1 MGKQNHKISCP
12 RLQYLSGRLQTH
24 IQVFWF
30 RILNCFIYNTVLQG
44 VGLILGRED
53 FRRPI
58 KMAVNSTELHS
69 MVDFIGAY
77 QYLGLHSFLGTG
89 VTTIASSYEVQEGSM
104 WLILP
109 YEIRAEV
116 TQLLRDSTVCL
127 FLWHK
132 NHREGLMLG

>member
-1 MGKQNHKISCP
+1 MWDS
-12 RLQYLSGRLQTH
+12 
-24 IQVFWF
+24 F
-30 RILNCFIYNTVLQG
+30 
-44 VGLILGRED
+44 LGRED

-104 WLILP
+104 
-109 YEIRAEV
+109 
-116 TQLLRDSTVCL
+116 
-127 FLWHK
+127 
-132 NHREGLMLG
+132 